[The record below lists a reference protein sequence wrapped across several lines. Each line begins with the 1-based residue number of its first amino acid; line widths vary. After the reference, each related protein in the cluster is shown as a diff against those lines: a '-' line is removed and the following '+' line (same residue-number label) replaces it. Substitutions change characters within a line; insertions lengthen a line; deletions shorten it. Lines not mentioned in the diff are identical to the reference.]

1 MKFSPGRNLI
11 VKSWLLGLLITWLAA
26 FQAQATHLRAGEIV
40 AVRESCSALTFIITV
55 TVYTNTKVTNVLFG
69 GDTEYLYFGD
79 GTFIAVPETPNT
91 IRTDLNPDGS
101 VATASFT
108 VVHTYPG
115 VGRYLISYREPNRN
129 EGVLNMDASVNTMF
143 YLETELSVDPFLGC
157 NNTPNLLIAPIDQAC
172 TGVAFTHNPGAYDPD
187 GDSLSYEMVIPF
199 SDRNQEVI
207 NYKNPNDPK
216 FYTNYNTA
224 NEEGTGTPTFAID
237 PISGTITWNSPGAI
251 GEYNIAFHVIE
262 WRKKNGVWYK
272 VGYVRRD
279 MQIIVDDCDNERP
292 DLIMPADT
300 CVVAGT
306 TLNATIFGIDPDNDQ
321 VKIEAFSEIF
331 NFPAGQSPATYSP
344 IPKVD
349 DFRPSSPPAETKFTW
364 NTECLHVKDQPYQ
377 VVFKITDK
385 PENGPRLVT
394 FKTWFIKVVGPAP
407 EWSDADLNLSNR
419 TAELKWDPYFC
430 QNAQTMQVW
439 RKVDGTT
446 FEPDNCQTG
455 MPDYL
460 GYELIA
466 TLPINQMNAPNQP
479 PVPVT
484 SYVDNNKGKGL
495 APGAKY
501 CYRLVAV
508 FPLPRGGESY
518 VSRDTCV
525 GPILADVPVIT
536 HVTVEETDLAEG
548 RIRVS
553 WRKPFDADPVQFP
566 PPYSYR
572 VYRAVGFERAGD
584 STNVSPPGIFS
595 DTTFVDDGLNTAENV
610 YNYSIAAYDVDG
622 TFVGTSAAA
631 SSVRLDAN
639 SGVKRIELAWQASVP
654 WSNNIQTTPKR
665 HLIYRGPEGATEADL
680 VLIDSVDVGASG
692 LVYLDE
698 GQWNG
703 VPLADN
709 EIYCYRVMTRGGYGN
724 PKIKQPLNN
733 FSQIICAQP
742 GDTIPPC
749 KIEPPLRS
757 TLDFADCNEYYEK
770 YCQKDSYSNIIYWNR
785 AGDLSC
791 RNDVRSYNV
800 YASSTKGGEFS
811 IIAENVR
818 DTFYIDAN
826 LLSFARCY
834 KIAAV
839 DISGNVGELSDELCV
854 DNCPYYELPNVFT
867 PNGDNVNDEFS
878 AYSIRGFNCGEEG
891 DCIPLELKEKCARFV
906 QSVNFTVYNRW
917 GQEVYNYS
925 ARIGSEQETI
935 YIDWDGHDDKNT
947 ELSTGVYY
955 YVAEVVFDSVD
966 PNKNTQTLKG
976 WIHLIR

>member
-1 MKFSPGRNLI
+1 MKLLPGRKLVDKAWI
-11 VKSWLLGLLITWLAA
+11 VALVFILLGT
-26 FQAQATHLRAGEIV
+26 FEAQATHLRAGEIV
-40 AVRESCSALTFIITV
+40 AVRQDCLSLTFIITV
-55 TVYTNTKVTNVLFG
+55 TVYTNTKGTNVLFG

-79 GTFIAVPETPNT
+79 GDFVDIPETPNT
-91 IRTDLNPDGS
+91 IRYDLNPDGS

-108 VVHTYPG
+108 VTHTYPG
-115 VGRYLISYREPNRN
+115 VGRYLINYREPNRN

-143 YLETELSVDPFLGC
+143 YLETSLSVDPFLGC
-157 NNTPNLLIAPIDQAC
+157 NNTPNLLVAPIDQAC
-172 TGVAFTHNPGAYDPD
+172 SGVAFTHNPGAYDPD
-187 GDSLSYEMVIPF
+187 GDSLSYEMEIPY
-199 SDRNQEVI
+199 SDRNSEVI
-207 NYKNPNDPK
+207 NYKDPNDPK

-224 NEEGTGTPTFAID
+224 NEAGAGPPTFSID
-237 PISGTITWNSPGAI
+237 PISGTITWDAPGAI

-279 MQIIVDDCDNERP
+279 MQIIVDDCDNQRP
-292 DLIMPADT
+292 DLILPADT

-331 NFPAGQSPATYSP
+331 NFPSAQSPAKYTP
-344 IPKVD
+344 VPEVD
-349 DFRPSSPPAETKFTW
+349 DFRPSQPPAQTKFTW
-364 NTECLHVKDQPYQ
+364 NTECIHVKDQAYQ

-385 PENGPRLVT
+385 PANGPRLVT

-407 EWSDADLNLSNR
+407 EWTDAQLNLVNR
-419 TAELKWDPYFC
+419 TTQLKWDPYFC
-430 QNAQTMQVW
+430 LNAETMQVW
-439 RKVDGTT
+439 RKVDGSS

-455 MPDYL
+455 MPENL
-460 GYELIA
+460 GYQLIA
-466 TLPINQMNAPNQP
+466 TLPVKSGSPA
-479 PVPVT
+479 VPVT
-484 SYVDNNKGKGL
+484 SYTDNNGGKGL

-518 VSRDTCV
+518 VSKDTCV

-536 HVTVEETDLAEG
+536 HVTVEETDLSDG
-548 RIRVS
+548 RIRIS
-553 WRKPFDADPVQFP
+553 WRAPFDADEGQFP

-572 VYRAVGFERAGD
+572 IFRAVGFNRAAD
-584 STNVSPPGIFS
+584 STDVSPPGQFS

-610 YNYSIAAYDVDG
+610 YNYSVAAYASNG
-622 TFVGTSAAA
+622 GFLGTSATA
-631 SSVRLDAN
+631 SSVRVDAN
-639 SGVKRIELAWQASVP
+639 SAVKRIELSWQAAVP
-654 WSNNIQTTPKR
+654 WSNQIESFPNK
-665 HLIYRGPEGATEADL
+665 HLIYRGPEGSTDADL
-680 VLIDSVDVGASG
+680 MLIDSVDVSAAGF
-692 LVYLDE
+692 VYLDE
-698 GQWNG
+698 GQWNST
-703 VPLADN
+703 PLVDN

-724 PKIKQPLNN
+724 PKIKTPLNN
-733 FSQIICAQP
+733 FSQMICAQP

-749 KIEPPLRS
+749 KLEPPLRS

-770 YCQKDSYSNIIYWNR
+770 YCQKDSYSNIIYWSR
-785 AGDLSC
+785 AQDASC

-800 YASSTKGGEFS
+800 YASSTKGGDFS
-811 IIAENVR
+811 LLAENVR
-818 DTFYIDAN
+818 DTFYIDNN

-834 KIAAV
+834 KVAAV
-839 DISGNVGELSDELCV
+839 DVSGNIGEMSDELCV

-867 PNGDNVNDEFS
+867 PNNDERNDVFS
-878 AYSIRGFNCGEEG
+878 AYSIRGFDCGEEG
-891 DCIPLELKEKCARFV
+891 DCIPLELREKCARFV

-925 ARIGSEQETI
+925 ARIGNETPTI
-935 YIDWDGHDDKNT
+935 YIDWDGRDSKNT

-966 PNKNTQTLKG
+966 PDKSTRKFKG

>member
-1 MKFSPGRNLI
+1 MKLLPGRNLI
-11 VKSWLLGLLITWLAA
+11 GKAWTIACLLTLCAVLEVR
-26 FQAQATHLRAGEIV
+26 ATHLRAGEIV

-55 TVYTNTKVTNVLFG
+55 TVYTNTKDTNVLFG

-79 GTFIAVPETPNT
+79 GLDPVQVPETPNT
-91 IRTDLNPDGS
+91 IRYDLNPDGS
-101 VATASFT
+101 VASASFT
-108 VVHTYPG
+108 VSHTFPG
-115 VGRYLISYREPNRN
+115 IGRYVISYREPNRN

-187 GDSLSYEMVIPF
+187 GDSLSYEMVVPF
-199 SDRNQEVI
+199 SDRNTEVI
-207 NYKNPNDPK
+207 NYKDPNDAK
-216 FYTNYNTA
+216 FYTNYGTA
-224 NEEGTGTPTFAID
+224 NETGDGPPTFGID
-237 PISGTITWNSPGAI
+237 PISGTITWNAPGAI
-251 GEYNIAFHVIE
+251 GEYNIAFNVIE
-262 WRKKNGVWYK
+262 WRKKGGVWYK
-272 VGYVRRD
+272 IGYVRRD

-292 DLIMPADT
+292 DLIMPNDT

-306 TLNATIFGIDPDNDQ
+306 TLNATILGIDPDNDQ
-321 VKIEAFSEIF
+321 VKIQAFSEIF
-331 NFPAGQSPATYSP
+331 NFPSAQSPATYSP
-344 IPKVD
+344 VPKVD
-349 DFRPSSPPAETKFTW
+349 DFRPSQPPAQTKFTW
-364 NTECLHVKDQPYQ
+364 NTECIHVKDQPYQ

-385 PENGPRLVT
+385 PKNGPRLVT

-407 EWSDADLNLSNR
+407 LWEDAKLNLVNR
-419 TAELKWDPYFC
+419 TTELKWDPYFC
-430 QNAQTMQVW
+430 QSAQSMQVW
-439 RKVDGTT
+439 RKVDGTS

-455 MPDYL
+455 MPEYL
-460 GYELIA
+460 GYELIT
-466 TLPINQMNAPNQP
+466 TLPIKSGAPS
-479 PVPVT
+479 VPVT
-484 SYVDNNKGKGL
+484 SYTDDNGGKGL

-536 HVTVEETDLAEG
+536 HVTVDRTDLSDG
-548 RIRVS
+548 QIRVS
-553 WRKPFDADPVQFP
+553 WRKPFDANVAQFP

-572 VYRAVGFERAGD
+572 IFRAVGFSRAAD
-584 STNVSPPGIFS
+584 SVNVSPPGVFS

-610 YNYSIAAYDVDG
+610 YNYSIAAYAANG
-622 TFVGTSAAA
+622 NFLGTSAVA

-639 SGVKRIELAWQASVP
+639 SAVQRIELTWRAEVP
-654 WSNNIQTTPKR
+654 WSNQIESTPNK

-692 LVYLDE
+692 LAYLDE

-703 VPLADN
+703 VPLVDN
-709 EIYCYRVMTRGGYGN
+709 QIYCYRVMTRGGYGN

-733 FSQIICAQP
+733 YSQIICAQP

-749 KIEPPLRS
+749 KLEPPLRS
-757 TLDFADCNEYYEK
+757 TLDYADCNEYYQK
-770 YCQKDSYSNIIYWNR
+770 YCQKDSYSNIIYWSR
-785 AGDLSC
+785 AVDASC

-800 YASSTKGGEFS
+800 YATSTKGGEFS
-811 IIAENVR
+811 LIAENVR

-834 KIAAV
+834 KVAAV
-839 DISGNVGELSDELCV
+839 DISGNIGELSDEMCV

-867 PNGDNVNDEFS
+867 PNDDDLNDLFS
-878 AYSIRGFNCGEEG
+878 AYSIRGYDCGEGG
-891 DCIPLELKEKCARFV
+891 DCIPQELKLKCARFV

-925 ARIGSEQETI
+925 ARMGSEEDTI
-935 YIDWDGHDDKNT
+935 YIDWNGRDDKGT

-955 YVAEVVFDSVD
+955 YVAEVVFDTVD
-966 PNKNTQTLKG
+966 PATSMRNYKG